1 VVDFHWDASDPWTV
15 VSVSDDGESTGGGGT
30 LQIWRMIDFLY
41 RPEEEVLAELDSV
54 RPQLLLPPQ

>member
-1 VVDFHWDASDPWTV
+1 MCLCWLLLV
-15 VSVSDDGESTGGGGT
+15 